1 MMLGRLEYLLQ
12 MIGRFHET
20 DLDQTGVGRKTEVG
34 IKKLE

>member
-12 MIGRFHET
+12 MIGTFYGT
-20 DLDQTGVGRKTEVG
+20 DLGQTGVGRKTEVE